1 MGIARAGSSVVSC
14 WLAAVVC
21 GSAVAPP
28 QPPALSRLDFR
39 EVIRYAKAEVF
50 PAVVYIKVVREATER
65 GKQGSQQVAGSGV
78 IISPDGEMITNW
90 HVVDKAITVRCLL
103 SDGRAM
109 DAEIIGTDKD
119 TDVALLQLKKPVDD
133 GPLPYA
139 HFGDSTVLIEGDF
152 VMAMGAPFGLNRS
165 VSIGIISCTERY
177 LSGASEYSLWLQTDS
192 AINPGNSGGPLV
204 NTDGEIIGLNARGIG
219 FADGMGFAIPSETIV
234 AIVPQLRAHG
244 EVEWS
249 WTGLQL
255 QPLRDFDR
263 DIYFDETEGVI
274 VAETDP
280 DSPARRAGIQA
291 RDRIVALNGRPITG
305 MTEEDLP
312 TIRRLFGMLPQAELF
327 TLSIA
332 RGEESLTIEL
342 TPRKKGK
349 VEGDELVCERWGLTV
364 KTINQFDNPNLYFHR
379 KQGVF
384 AYGLK
389 YPGNATNAGLRRSD
403 IILKI
408 DGRSVKSLD
417 EVQAVYDEAIAN
429 IGEKHR
435 MLFVVLRNGLMRQ
448 VVLDYLRDYER
459 E

>member
-21 GSAVAPP
+21 GSAVAQP

-39 EVIRYAKAEVF
+39 EVIRHAKAEVF

-109 DAEIIGTDKD
+109 AAEIVGSDKD
-119 TDVALLQLKKPVDD
+119 TDIALLQLKKPVDD

-139 HFGDSTVLIEGDF
+139 HFGDSTVLMEGDF

-204 NTDGEIIGLNARGIG
+204 NTDGQIIGLNARGIG
-219 FADGMGFAIPSETIV
+219 FADGMGFAIPSETILQLL
-234 AIVPQLRAHG
+234 PQLREHG
-244 EVEWS
+244 QVNWS
-249 WTGLQL
+249 WTGLQF
-255 QPLRDFDR
+255 QPLHDFDR
-263 DIYFDETEGVI
+263 DIYFDETEGI
-274 VAETDP
+274 IIAETDP
-280 DSPARRAGIQA
+280 ESPARRAGIHA
-291 RDRIVALNGRPITG
+291 RDRIRAVNGRLITG
-305 MTEEDLP
+305 MTEEALP
-312 TIRRLFGMLPQAELF
+312 DIRRLFGLLPQGEPITLDVVRGGEL
-327 TLSIA
+327 
-332 RGEESLTIEL
+332 LTIEL
-342 TPRKKGK
+342 TPREKGQ

-364 KTINQFDNPNLYFHR
+364 KTINQFANANLYFHR

-384 AYGLK
+384 VYGLK
-389 YPGNATNAGLRRSD
+389 YPGNATSAGLRRND
-403 IILKI
+403 II
-408 DGRSVKSLD
+408 VKMEGKTVTRLE
-417 EVQAVYDEAIAN
+417 EVEAIYDEAIAN
-429 IGEKHR
+429 IDQKHR
-435 MLFVVLRNGLMRQ
+435 MLFVLLRNGLMRQ